1 MKIKFLFIL
10 VLSCSFLQAKEGINA
25 EKGNKQKTE
34 YGYSWEVNDSLDS
47 PESAY
52 FDPVSNHIY
61 ISNVIG
67 GGNKKDGEGT
77 IQKLHWSGKI
87 LDVNWVTGLNAPKGM
102 RAHKGVLWVSDID
115 EVVSINIKTGKILNK
130 IKIKGA
136 KFLNDIAIT
145 KAGIVFVSDTLN
157 SSIYQIENNKWKLF
171 LSGKDLESPNGLLI
185 RGKKLI
191 VAAWGFTQDWSTK
204 TLGRVYAI
212 DLKTK
217 VKTVITKKPLGNLDG
232 LEIDYNGDYLV
243 SDWVAGKVFKVTS
256 GGKIKTLFSGFKGSA
271 DIGFLGSKKMLV
283 VPRMAENIVT
293 AYDLSKYP
301 GYN

>member
-1 MKIKFLFIL
+1 
-10 VLSCSFLQAKEGINA
+10 
-25 EKGNKQKTE
+25 
-34 YGYSWEVNDSLDS
+34 
-47 PESAY
+47 
-52 FDPVSNHIY
+52 
-61 ISNVIG
+61 
-67 GGNKKDGEGT
+67 
-77 IQKLHWSGKI
+77 LHWSGKI